1 MEADRGSVA
10 FRHMRRDFVERLM
23 KSLLDVALRIRSF
36 PVRDSHNRLS
46 ARIAIVV
53 ASVERLAAVH
63 GLSDPNCTYPTVSHD
78 LQRHAQ
84 VAILAAVHEPGRVS
98 QEMREQAEV

>member
-1 MEADRGSVA
+1 
-10 FRHMRRDFVERLM
+10 MRRDFVERLM
-23 KSLLDVALRIRSF
+23 KSLLDVALRVRSF

-63 GLSDPNCTYPTVSHD
+63 GLYDPNCTYPTVSHD
-78 LQRHAQ
+78 LLRRAQ
-84 VAILAAVHEPGRVS
+84 VDILAAVLDPRSEERRVGKECVS
-98 QEMREQAEV
+98 MCRPRWSPYH